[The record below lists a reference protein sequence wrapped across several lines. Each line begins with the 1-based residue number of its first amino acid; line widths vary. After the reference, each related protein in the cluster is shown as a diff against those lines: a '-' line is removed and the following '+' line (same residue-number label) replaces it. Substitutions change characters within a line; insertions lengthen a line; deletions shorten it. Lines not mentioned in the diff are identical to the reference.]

1 MIILKFALDTI
12 TLAGMEGRMR
22 RVFSVFWTLGLLLP
36 LLLPT
41 PALAARLHL
50 EPIEILGYEG
60 DKLRLSV
67 ELACGS
73 SFYGLLAS
81 LDDERTLRVAAV
93 VEQGAIVCTSFPEAR
108 ELVVDFLATRGV
120 SRIAPMEVDERRSR
134 VTIAPITAIK
144 AAPRKNGVSRLKVAY
159 EPRCGE
165 ALGTIIRRAGPK
177 RLEIG
182 MAERPYEL
190 AELTSCQ
197 ARSRVALIRSLSL
210 TPGTRVTSLRRAARS
225 SLSRAY
231 ELRLAAIEPGSVKR
245 LAPFGGVAVSF
256 KRACN
261 EAPLGIVLGGNASE
275 PRVGVVV
282 ARYPNYHCPSGAK
295 ASEWSSLMN
304 YDLKLPKQA
313 RLTALRPGEA
323 TVQIA
328 LPARYARTAPGLDVR
343 YVGGCSRALG
353 VVYAHDDKGKLALG
367 IVSRQAASSCKGTPA
382 EVSLFQPFVGKHVLT
397 QDLAPLKLKG

>member
-1 MIILKFALDTI
+1 
-12 TLAGMEGRMR
+12 MR
-22 RVFSVFWTLGLLLP
+22 RVFSVFWALGLLLP

-67 ELACGS
+67 ELTCGS

-81 LDDERTLRVAAV
+81 LDDESTLRLAAV

-120 SRIAPMEVDERRSR
+120 TQIAPMEVDERRSR

-144 AAPRKNGVSRLKVAY
+144 TTPRKNGVSRLKVAY
-159 EPRCGE
+159 EPRCGK
-165 ALGTIIRRAGPK
+165 ALGTIIRRAGPQ

-197 ARSRVALIRSLSL
+197 ARSRIALIKSLSL
-210 TPGTRVTSLRRAARS
+210 TPGTRVTSLRRAPRS

-231 ELRLAAIEPGSVKR
+231 ELRLAPIKTGSIQR
-245 LAPFGGVAVSF
+245 LEPFGGVSVTF

-261 EAPLGIVLGGNASE
+261 EAPVGIVLDGDATE

-282 ARYPNYHCPSGAK
+282 ARYPNYRCPKGAK

-304 YDLKLPKQA
+304 YDLKLPEQV
-313 RLTALRPGEA
+313 RLTAIPSGDA
-323 TVQIA
+323 TLQIA

-353 VVYAHDDKGKLALG
+353 VVYAHDGKGKLALG
-367 IVSRQAASSCKGTPA
+367 IVSRQAASSCNGTPA
-382 EVSLFQPFVGKHVLT
+382 EVSLPQPFIGEHVLT

>member
-1 MIILKFALDTI
+1 
-12 TLAGMEGRMR
+12 MR
-22 RVFSVFWTLGLLLP
+22 RVFSVFWALGLLLP
-36 LLLPT
+36 LLLLLPT

-50 EPIEILGYEG
+50 EPLEILGYEG

-67 ELACGS
+67 ELTCGS

-81 LDDERTLRVAAV
+81 LDDESTLRLAAV

-120 SRIAPMEVDERRSR
+120 TRIAPMEVDERRSR

-144 AAPRKNGVSRLKVAY
+144 TTPRKNGVSRLKIAY

-165 ALGTIIRRAGPK
+165 ALGTIIRRAGPQ

-197 ARSRVALIRSLSL
+197 ARSRIALIKSLSL
-210 TPGTRVTSLRRAARS
+210 TPGTRVTSLRRAPRS
-225 SLSRAY
+225 SLRRAY
-231 ELRLAAIEPGSVKR
+231 ELRLAPIKTGSIQR
-245 LAPFGGVAVSF
+245 LEPFGGVSVSF
-256 KRACN
+256 QRACN
-261 EAPLGIVLGGNASE
+261 EAPVGIVLDGDATA

-282 ARYPNYHCPSGAK
+282 ARYPNYRCPKGKGAK

-304 YDLKLPKQA
+304 YDLTLPKQA
-313 RLTALRPGEA
+313 RLTAIASGDA
-323 TVQIA
+323 TLQIA

-353 VVYAHDDKGKLALG
+353 VVYAHDGKGKLALG
-367 IVSRQAASSCKGTPA
+367 IVSRQAASSCKGTPT
-382 EVSLFQPFVGKHVLT
+382 EVSLLQPFIGEHVLT